1 MGLEALVQA
10 GQALTSIFSGISGI
24 GAILVIVG
32 LGILLA
38 VGIGFVAYVLIRF
51 LKTLPK
57 MTPWEFL
64 KFVIVS
70 AVALIIIGIIIP

>member
-1 MGLEALVQA
+1 MGLDALVQA
-10 GQALTSIFSGISGI
+10 GQALTNIFSGISGI
-24 GAILVIVG
+24 GAFLVIAG

-38 VGIGFVAYVLIRF
+38 VGAGFVAYILIQF
-51 LKTLPK
+51 IKSLPK

-70 AVALIIIGIIIP
+70 AVALIIVGIIVP

>member
-1 MGLEALVQA
+1 MGLEALIQA

-38 VGIGFVAYVLIRF
+38 IGIGFVAYVFIQF
-51 LKTLPK
+51 LKSLPK

-70 AVALIIIGIIIP
+70 ALALIIIGVIIP